1 MHANPIIWLIVG
13 IMALSAISSLIHMSE
28 RLLWLNLLWAR

>member
-28 RLLWLNLLWAR
+28 GQIWLNLLWAR

>member
-28 RLLWLNLLWAR
+28 GQLWLNFLWAR

>member
-13 IMALSAISSLIHMSE
+13 IMALSAIYSLIHMSE
-28 RLLWLNLLWAR
+28 GHLWLNLLWAH

>member
-1 MHANPIIWLIVG
+1 MHANPIIWLVVG

-28 RLLWLNLLWAR
+28 GCYG

>member
-1 MHANPIIWLIVG
+1 MQANPIIWLIVL

-28 RLLWLNLLWAR
+28 GQLWLHLYMY